1 MIYSKNKEN
10 LGTVPN
16 ATTDV
21 IGYQEQQMKHVE
33 DSTANAKQSALKKNL
48 TILCIDDDAIIL
60 DLIEAQLTAFEP
72 TIIKCTSADEA
83 KTALASSASKPDLI
97 LCDIMMPGTIG
108 YKFHDYLKT
117 DSSLLKIPF
126 IYVTAL
132 YSERDY
138 RKGMLQGADG
148 YLAKPF
154 TQHELLQ
161 EIQHVLQR
169 HQEYSETEEQD
180 SAYVK
185 LLGGQ
190 NVRVNGVLEPAP
202 DRGAE
207 QVVYFLILQGREVH
221 IKRTEVMAA
230 LWESISQSGFRS
242 VLSRAKKWSESWAN
256 WTIDRNTITF
266 SLKKHCDC
274 DLYLLEDLLD
284 RFKVSEAIVNAK
296 QLIGKE
302 DIKDIVELYQGEL
315 LSSFP
320 ETWAGSRRTYL
331 AEAVKAIYTD
341 ALDPTVLPRRY
352 ARAIKRIIDI
362 DPDDFDLWEEYI
374 KTLKNAGMQ
383 QEAQRARKQ
392 LELHQS

>member
-1 MIYSKNKEN
+1 
-10 LGTVPN
+10 
-16 ATTDV
+16 
-21 IGYQEQQMKHVE
+21 MKHGD
-33 DSTANAKQSALKKNL
+33 DSTANAKEGHKQGAIKKNL

-60 DLIEAQLTAFEP
+60 DLIEAQLTAYTPE
-72 TIIKCTSADEA
+72 IIKCISSNEA
-83 KTALASSASKPDLI
+83 KEALANLRMANSEPDLI
-97 LCDIMMPGTIG
+97 LCDIMMPETIG
-108 YKFHDYLKT
+108 YKFHDFLKS

-154 TQHELLQ
+154 TQHELVQ
-161 EIQHVLQR
+161 EIQHVMRR
-169 HQEYSETEEQD
+169 HQEYFESEQQQ

-207 QVVYFLILQGREVH
+207 QVVYYLILQGREVH

-256 WTIDRNTITF
+256 WTIDRNSISF
-266 SLKKHCDC
+266 SLKEHCAC
-274 DLYLLEDLLD
+274 DLYLLEDLLTKLKGPD
-284 RFKVSEAIVNAK
+284 AIINAK
-296 QLIGKE
+296 QIIGKE
-302 DIKDIVELYQGEL
+302 DIKEIAELYQGEL

-331 AEAVKAIYTD
+331 AEAVKGIYVE
-341 ALDPTVLPRRY
+341 ALDPTILPRRY

-383 QEAQRARKQ
+383 QEADRARKQ